1 MAEQP
6 RIASLER
13 NTSESQISVT
23 INLDGTGKADIETDN
38 GMLKHMLD
46 AFARH
51 GAFDLTVNA
60 AGDHSMGWHH
70 VLEDTGSYIDSPERQ
85 VQIQTITRRELA
97 RSTSSPMRVTRHV
110 PRQVRMFTTPTNIEF
125 GEDEP
130 NGRTVIDISTGDRPG
145 LLSKIGQVFDSCE
158 IRLQNARI
166 ATVGERA
173 EDVFFVTDF
182 NGKALANE
190 SVLEELRQKLLLQL
204 EDETA

>member
-51 GAFDLTVNA
+51 GAFDLIVRA

-70 VLEDTGSYIDSPERQ
+70 VLEDTGIVLGRAVDEALGDKRG
-85 VQIQTITRRELA
+85 I
-97 RSTSSPMRVTRHV
+97 
-110 PRQVRMFTTPTNIEF
+110 VRMAHAIVPL
-125 GEDEP
+125 DEALS
-130 NGRTVIDISTGDRPG
+130 RVVIDISGRGYGVVDMGTPKYEGEFSSDEVRHF
-145 LLSKIGQVFDSCE
+145 LEAFAVESRMALH
-158 IRLQNARI
+158 
-166 ATVGERA
+166 ATVLAGKNDHHRSEA
-173 EDVFFVTDF
+173 TF
-182 NGKALANE
+182 KALARA
-190 SVLEELRQKLLLQL
+190 LRAAVAIDDRNPDAIPSTKGVI
-204 EDETA
+204 D

>member
-51 GAFDLTVNA
+51 GAFDLTVKA

-70 VLEDTGSYIDSPERQ
+70 VLEDTGI
-85 VQIQTITRRELA
+85 VLG
-97 RSTSSPMRVTRHV
+97 RVLDEALGDKRGI
-110 PRQVRMFTTPTNIEF
+110 VRMANAIVPL
-125 GEDEP
+125 DEALS
-130 NGRTVIDISTGDRPG
+130 RVVIDISGRGYGVVDMGTPKYEGEFSSDEVRHF
-145 LLSKIGQVFDSCE
+145 LEAFAIESRMALH
-158 IRLQNARI
+158 
-166 ATVGERA
+166 ATVLAGKNDHHRSEA
-173 EDVFFVTDF
+173 TF
-182 NGKALANE
+182 KALARA
-190 SVLEELRQKLLLQL
+190 LRAAVAIDDRNPNAIPSTKGVI
-204 EDETA
+204 D